1 MEEDLFK
8 CSVERTL
15 VYSFHH
21 NQTCFKGPED
31 SFVYFS
37 KKSFSIINML
47 FSVYVTDRFS
57 KVCFLNY

>member
-8 CSVERTL
+8 YSVERTL

-37 KKSFSIINML
+37 KKSFNIINKL
-47 FSVYVTDRFS
+47 FSVYITDRFP
-57 KVCFLNY
+57 KGCFLNS

>member
-8 CSVERTL
+8 YSVERTL
-15 VYSFHH
+15 VYLFHH

-37 KKSFSIINML
+37 KSFSIINML

-57 KVCFLNY
+57 KVCFLNS

>member
-8 CSVERTL
+8 YSVEQTL

-37 KKSFSIINML
+37 KKSFSIISMR
-47 FSVYVTDRFS
+47 FSVYVTNRFP
-57 KVCFLNY
+57 KVCFLSP